1 MRLQPIEYMKFV
13 QGYERRCKI
22 QDQNRAFWVAN
33 IMNTQLS
40 KAIEPKKFID
50 ILYPPTDAQKRQDE
64 ADFIREF
71 REAGGEI

>member
-1 MRLQPIEYMKFV
+1 M
-13 QGYERRCKI
+13 
-22 QDQNRAFWVAN
+22 NRAFWVAN

-40 KAIEPKKFID
+40 EPIEPKKIIE
-50 ILYPPTDAQKRQDE
+50 ILYPPTAAEKRQAE